1 MKKLIVLG
9 TGNALVTR
17 CYNTC
22 FAIHNGSEYFL
33 VDAGG
38 GNQILSILENKNIKI
53 NDIKNIFV
61 THAHTDHVLG
71 IIWILRVIGQ
81 NILKEKY
88 EGNLNVYAHG
98 ELIQKIKTICEL
110 TLPQKAI
117 KLFDNRIKFIEVN
130 DGNQKQ
136 IMNMNFT
143 FFDIYST
150 KEKQFGFVLEAEE
163 QKITF
168 LGDEPLNKEKCEKY
182 LENADW
188 LLSEAFCRYDDRE
201 IYKPYEK
208 HHSTVKD
215 AAEIA
220 QKFGVKNLILWH
232 TEDDNIKTRK
242 EIYTEEAK
250 QYFDGEIYVPDD
262 LEEINLC

>member
-9 TGNALVTR
+9 TGNAKVTK

-22 FAIHNGSEYFL
+22 FAIYDGEEYFL

-38 GNQILSILENKNIKI
+38 GNQILRILEDKNIKLSK
-53 NDIKNIFV
+53 IKNIFV
-61 THAHTDHVLG
+61 THSHTDHILG
-71 IIWILRVIGQ
+71 IIWVVRMIAQEMLSGKYKE
-81 NILKEKY
+81 NLKI
-88 EGNLNVYAHG
+88 YAHA

-110 TLPQKAI
+110 VLTPKLI
-117 KLFDNRIKFIEVN
+117 KLFEDKIEFIQVESN
-130 DGNQKQ
+130 EQKQ

-143 FFDIYST
+143 FFDICST
-150 KEKQFGFVLEAEE
+150 KEKQFGFILQTEG

-182 LENADW
+182 IEGADW
-188 LLSEAFCRYDDRE
+188 LLSEAFCRYEERE
-201 IYKPYEK
+201 KYKPYEK

-220 QKFGVKNLILWH
+220 QKFSIKNLVLWH
-232 TEDDNIKTRK
+232 TEDDNLEKRK
-242 EIYTEEAK
+242 KLYTEEAK
-250 QYFDGEIYVPDD
+250 TYFEGKVFVPDD